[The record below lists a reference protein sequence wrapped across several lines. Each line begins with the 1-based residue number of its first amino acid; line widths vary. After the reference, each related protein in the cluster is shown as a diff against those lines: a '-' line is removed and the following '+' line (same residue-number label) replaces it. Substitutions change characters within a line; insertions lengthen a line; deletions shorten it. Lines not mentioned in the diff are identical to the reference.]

1 MKPSSLLLVAA
12 LLAPGLARAE
22 EMKLIP
28 TTELAAKVKA
38 HAKDL
43 VVIDSRTEVEF
54 GEGHLPGAILIPA
67 KATAAKLP
75 GHATKEQLVVFYC
88 NGPDCTK
95 SRKAYKAAAA
105 IGYANLRE
113 YTEGLPAWK
122 LAGLEVVGTP
132 LPPFDVGPG
141 LEPKEAKALLAGP
154 GAPTILDVRDADE
167 FEAFRLSGARN
178 LPVDAIAK
186 RAAELPAGPILL
198 VDHAGHQIKVAAR
211 VLAKLGHKDLRW
223 LRGGM
228 LAWSDAGLPTEEGK
242 K

>member
-1 MKPSSLLLVAA
+1 MKPFPLLLVAV
-12 LLAPGLARAE
+12 LVAPAVPRAE
-22 EMKLIP
+22 EVKLIP
-28 TTELAAKVKA
+28 TAELSAKVKA

-43 VVIDSRTEVEF
+43 VLVDSRTEVEF
-54 GEGHLPGAILIPA
+54 GEGHIPGAILIPA

-75 GHATKEQLVVFYC
+75 GHAAKEQLVVFYC

-105 IGYANLRE
+105 LGYANLRE

-122 LAGLEVVGTP
+122 LAGLEVVGAP

-141 LEPKEAKALLAGP
+141 LEPKEVKALLAGP
-154 GAPTILDVRDADE
+154 GAPAIIDVRDADE
-167 FEAFRLSGARN
+167 FEAFRLAGARSF
-178 LPVDAIAK
+178 PVDAIAK

-211 VLAKLGHKDLRW
+211 LLAKLGHRDLKW
-223 LRGGM
+223 LRGGL